1 MNKGHVYRTIN
12 GDAYLEKS
20 LVIWILL
27 EKLMQK
33 PFDYLNTDY
42 FRFL

>member
-1 MNKGHVYRTIN
+1 MNKRHMYHTIN

-42 FRFL
+42 LSFL